1 MCDDKN
7 ERTTKANAAAAA
19 ARPKIYAASS
29 LIGEFAAIVVRQRG
43 ARAAPRA
50 HIMQEDPTLL
60 TRGETQTL
68 RCSQYSMET

>member
-1 MCDDKN
+1 MCEDDN
-7 ERTTKANAAAAA
+7 EQTTKAYAAATAAA

-50 HIMQEDPTLL
+50 HIMHEDPTLF
-60 TRGETQTL
+60 TRRETQTL
-68 RCSQYSMET
+68 RCS